1 MCSACVLDSFSIAA
15 MMAVMPPSTR
25 MDSVEKL
32 VCAPVP
38 GAAAVTA
45 FRGPGCYASSYP
57 IFCHAPAHGTHCC
70 RQCLACSPASRQG
83 HLSAEHG
90 DALLQILY
98 SHCSH

>member
-45 FRGPGCYASSYP
+45 FRGPGCYPRFALWFVTCTCTWHTLP
-57 IFCHAPAHGTHCC
+57 PAVPCMVIKLTA
-70 RQCLACSPASRQG
+70 R
-83 HLSAEHG
+83 
-90 DALLQILY
+90 
-98 SHCSH
+98 